1 MATTQKILICW
12 GVAST
17 FLHSVLKALGVL
29 SRPRTPEYSASCFWD
44 AGLTLVPLPGGLGL
58 SGEMLTAGVC
68 PAEGGPANKGR
79 AGRGPGRGGWDGS
92 VCLHSLQPHPRSPEH
107 VEESPPPRP
116 AGSPGWGQQLRE
128 GGGLSTVTRHEAP
141 LRSCHHLRGHPP
153 LTCFTAELTCG
164 DYCRTWGLPG
174 REKSPVPTSL
184 SFCFLTAAWEGTSFH
199 RAVVRLDL
207 RFPSCL
213 GCLTPHVLSCPS
225 PKLTTSCSPFHV
237 WSSSSETPRTLVF
250 LQRFLPC
257 PTAAPVDRPPH
268 THIQADG
275 LPAPSPP

>member
-107 VEESPPPRP
+107 VEE
-116 AGSPGWGQQLRE
+116 RE
-128 GGGLSTVTRHEAP
+128 PTAP
-141 LRSCHHLRGHPP
+141 SCGVSRLG
-153 LTCFTAELTCG
+153 AAA
-164 DYCRTWGLPG
+164 PG
-174 REKSPVPTSL
+174 RWWPEHRDQTRGPFEKLPPSERTPSSDL
-184 SFCFLTAAWEGTSFH
+184 FH
-199 RAVVRLDL
+199 SRADL
-207 RFPSCL
+207 R
-213 GCLTPHVLSCPS
+213 
-225 PKLTTSCSPFHV
+225 
-237 WSSSSETPRTLVF
+237 
-250 LQRFLPC
+250 
-257 PTAAPVDRPPH
+257 
-268 THIQADG
+268 
-275 LPAPSPP
+275 